1 MKAGQV
7 YKTAIIKTDEEI
19 FLRFTNRKDL
29 IILLEIRNSF
39 MNGILMNED
48 FGLSFD
54 KMFTMEEEVK
64 WFSFRLIEIEE
75 GKVINVVAFQNDK
88 LLLSI
93 LFMRYYIL

>member
-19 FLRFTNRKDL
+19 FLRFTKWEDL
-29 IILLEIRNSF
+29 NILLEIRNS
-39 MNGILMNED
+39 LMNEILINEG

-54 KMFTMEEEVK
+54 KMFAREKEVK

-75 GKVINVVAFQNDK
+75 RKVINVAAFHNDK
-88 LLLSI
+88 CFQFFL
-93 LFMRYYIL
+93 